1 MSATESVS
9 GAQQSRASAGRDLAG
24 RDINNITT
32 TYNSAPR
39 AAGVIEQLL
48 EKLHSEI
55 GQNAHAREVVE
66 KLQRYHKK
74 KTHDGVVGLQEKLTK
89 AGRSD
94 SYFDAIEMKEMF
106 AKLLD
111 EWSLYAS
118 AQQIFIFLLA
128 RAERQFNDV
137 IFPQVPILDAVRINQ
152 LTSEL
157 IVEPAVLECGASVF
171 QLDHNTALGMV
182 YWLAEQCFV
191 RWHK

>member
-9 GAQQSRASAGRDLAG
+9 SAQQSRASAGRDLAG
-24 RDINNITT
+24 RDINNITN
-32 TYNSAPR
+32 YNSAPR

-55 GQNAHAREVVE
+55 DQNAQVRDIVE
-66 KLQRYHKK
+66 KLQRYYQKNAR
-74 KTHDGVVGLQEKLTK
+74 DGVIGLEAKLTK
-89 AGRSD
+89 AGRAD

-128 RAERQFNDV
+128 RAERQFNDI
-137 IFPQVPILDAVRINQ
+137 IFPQVTILDAVGINQ

-157 IVEPAVLECGASVF
+157 IIEPAVLECGASVF

>member
-1 MSATESVS
+1 MSTTESTS
-9 GAQQSRASAGRDLAG
+9 SAQQSRASAGRDLAG
-24 RDINNITT
+24 RDINNITH
-32 TYNSAPR
+32 YNSAPR
-39 AAGVIEQLL
+39 AAGVVEQLL
-48 EKLHSEI
+48 EKLQLEI
-55 GQNAHAREVVE
+55 DQNAQAREVVD
-66 KLQRYHKK
+66 KLQRYYQKRA
-74 KTHDGVVGLQEKLTK
+74 HDDVIGLEAKLIK

-128 RAERQFNDV
+128 RAERQFNDIILPKV
-137 IFPQVPILDAVRINQ
+137 SILDSVAISQ
-152 LTSEL
+152 LTNEL

-171 QLDHNTALGMV
+171 HLDHNTALGMV
-182 YWLAEQCFV
+182 YWLAEQCFI

>member
-24 RDINNITT
+24 RDINSITN
-32 TYNSAPR
+32 YNSAPR
-39 AAGVIEQLL
+39 VAGVIERLL
-48 EKLHSEI
+48 EKLHSEMD
-55 GQNAHAREVVE
+55 QDAQVRDVVE
-66 KLQRYHKK
+66 KLQRYYQKK
-74 KTHDGVVGLQEKLTK
+74 ADDGVTGLRAKLTR

-111 EWSLYAS
+111 QWSLYAS

-137 IFPQVPILDAVRINQ
+137 ILPQVTTLGAVEINQ
-152 LTSEL
+152 LTNEL

>member
-1 MSATESVS
+1 MSATESIS
-9 GAQQSRASAGRDLAG
+9 SAQQSRASAGRDLAG
-24 RDINNITT
+24 RDINSITN
-32 TYNSAPR
+32 YNSAPR

-48 EKLHSEI
+48 EKLNSEME
-55 GQNAHAREVVE
+55 QNAQVRDVVE
-66 KLQRYHKK
+66 KLQRYHQK
-74 KTHDGVVGLQEKLTK
+74 KTHDGVTGLEAKLTK
-89 AGRSD
+89 AGRAD
-94 SYFDAIEMKEMF
+94 SYFDAIAMKEMF

-128 RAERQFNDV
+128 RAERQFND
-137 IFPQVPILDAVRINQ
+137 IILPQVAMLDAVGINK

-171 QLDHNTALGMV
+171 QLDHNTAMGMV